1 MKQNGSSS
9 WLSRSLSLMGSVSM
23 LAIAQPALAQE
34 AEEDDAL
41 RQEVVVVQG
50 IRQSLQASTDL
61 KRNAQGVVD
70 AITSEDMGKFP
81 DTNLAESLQRITGVS
96 INRANGEG
104 SQVTVRGFGPDF
116 NLVLLNGRQM
126 PTAFLTG
133 GAPSSRSF
141 DFGNI
146 ASEGIASVQ
155 VYKSGRA
162 SIATGGI
169 GSTLNIH
176 TARPLDAPGMRAS
189 LGLKGV
195 YDESVTNLGDKEITP
210 EISGIFSNTFA
221 NDTFGIALAGSFQ
234 ERQSG

>member
-126 PTAFLTG
+126 PTAFLTKVYTTSRSRTLETRKSHRRFQ
-133 GAPSSRSF
+133 ASSRIRSRMTHS
-141 DFGNI
+141 
-146 ASEGIASVQ
+146 ASRSPEAS
-155 VYKSGRA
+155 RNA
-162 SIATGGI
+162 SPAMRRSARRVAGAALIWAPRTTG
-169 GSTLNIH
+169 
-176 TARPLDAPGMRAS
+176 ARCPS
-189 LGLKGV
+189 LRM
-195 YDESVTNLGDKEITP
+195 I
-210 EISGIFSNTFA
+210 
-221 NDTFGIALAGSFQ
+221 
-234 ERQSG
+234 RR